1 MPKSPDRPRD
11 PAGKTP
17 RKTYRL
23 DAETLDSIAWIMARH
38 GCSATDAIRISVA
51 EWRRQLDRLDQSR
64 P

>member
-23 DAETLDSIAWIMARH
+23 ESASLAIIDRIMARYH
-38 GCSATDAIRISVA
+38 CSATDALRIA
-51 EWRRQLDRLDQSR
+51 LGEFDKRLDREDARR